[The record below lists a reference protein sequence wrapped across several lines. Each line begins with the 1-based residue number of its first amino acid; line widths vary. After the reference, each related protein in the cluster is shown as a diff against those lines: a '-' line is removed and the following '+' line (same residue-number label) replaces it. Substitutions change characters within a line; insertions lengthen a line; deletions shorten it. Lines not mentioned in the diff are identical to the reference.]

1 MTCTSNPYL
10 AGKATPTGYYKIGDK
25 ITCNAIPANGYE
37 FTSWTNNT
45 GTVLSTNRLY
55 TITLEADTYLVANFT
70 KTVSP
75 IPVDPSGGGGGG
87 GSGIPDS
94 DTFDDDD
101 RYNPGAGVITGTGM
115 STVWCPT
122 NDQLSTLSGYLYGN
136 DLSETVKAVF
146 DKLGSLG
153 GQVSDYFL
161 HAFHLPVSID
171 DSQRKTSAFN
181 IGWYKTTVDSDYTTS
196 WGMNIDL
203 GSIEIPRYYGNAL
216 DYRMNIQLF
225 LPYIGYV
232 PIDPVSVV
240 GKTLNITYYIS
251 FITGQCVAHIK
262 VDGVEHYQFTG
273 SMALDIPVSQDS
285 TLANA
290 VVNVGT
296 TAASAGL
303 KKATNIPL
311 IGGD

>member
-1 MTCTSNPYL
+1 
-10 AGKATPTGYYKIGDK
+10 
-25 ITCNAIPANGYE
+25 
-37 FTSWTNNT
+37 
-45 GTVLSTNRLY
+45 
-55 TITLEADTYLVANFT
+55 
-70 KTVSP
+70 
-75 IPVDPSGGGGGG
+75 
-87 GSGIPDS
+87 
-94 DTFDDDD
+94 
-101 RYNPGAGVITGTGM
+101 M

-122 NDQLSTLSGYLYGN
+122 NAQLSNLAGYLYN
-136 DLSETVKAVF
+136 TDLSETIASVF
-146 DKLGSLG
+146 DKIGSLG
-153 GQVSDYFL
+153 GEVSDYFL
-161 HAFHLPVSID
+161 HAFHLPVAIA
-171 DSQRKTSAFN
+171 DSQRKTASFN
-181 IGWYKTTVDSDYTTS
+181 MGWYRTTVNSDYTTN
-196 WGMNIDL
+196 WGMSIDL

-240 GKTLNITYYIS
+240 GKTLSITYFIS

-290 VVNVGT
+290 VINVGT

-303 KKATNIPL
+303 KKATNVPL